1 MKTVVHLC
9 FRAASSSSSRCP
21 ISWARWSE
29 SRPRGSIVFLPRGV
43 GSGCSMDNPPIRRS
57 MCAQSARQIQSR
69 PFWSGPC
76 RLPYRRLDELM
87 ANKFSD
93 GNIHL
98 NYAKKTAQIGSYSA
112 WWGPAV
118 QIPSAP
124 PSSPS
129 VFGPIGESLEIRAC
143 ARVCNHS
150 WTRRTPSAA
159 RIRRI
164 QQNLSGRDLAR
175 SMDHRR
181 KFACSWNP
189 ANRPDEGRRVRRTPW
204 LRPRIMST
212 TQHGSHRTGA

>member
-1 MKTVVHLC
+1 
-9 FRAASSSSSRCP
+9 
-21 ISWARWSE
+21 
-29 SRPRGSIVFLPRGV
+29 
-43 GSGCSMDNPPIRRS
+43 

-118 QIPSAP
+118 QIPSPP

-129 VFGPIGESLEIRAC
+129 ISDLSE
-143 ARVCNHS
+143 NHS
-150 WTRRTPSAA
+150 TFVRVWGISDQLMDPESGSGGAKAA
-159 RIRRI
+159 TTAKPI
-164 QQNLSGRDLAR
+164 
-175 SMDHRR
+175 
-181 KFACSWNP
+181 
-189 ANRPDEGRRVRRTPW
+189 
-204 LRPRIMST
+204 RPRFGWV
-212 TQHGSHRTGA
+212 HGYSLGLRIH